1 MNITRTHKIISYLLL
16 TINIIFFPLTLITLI
31 NGKSFL
37 GYGFSAI
44 SFVLPIH
51 LLIITS
57 LLALK
62 IKYTNNKVLLT
73 FNIIGLI
80 YTLFIS
86 IIYLII
92 YYGQE
97 VCIS

>member
-1 MNITRTHKIISYLLL
+1 MNITTIHKIISYLLL
-16 TINIIFFPLTLITLI
+16 LINAFLIPLTLLTLI

-37 GYGFSAI
+37 GRGFSGI
-44 SFVLPIH
+44 IFSLPIH

-62 IKYTNNKVLLT
+62 IKFTKNKALLVL
-73 FNIIGLI
+73 NILGFI

-86 IIYLII
+86 IIILII
-92 YYGQE
+92 YYDNE
-97 VCIS
+97 KCIN